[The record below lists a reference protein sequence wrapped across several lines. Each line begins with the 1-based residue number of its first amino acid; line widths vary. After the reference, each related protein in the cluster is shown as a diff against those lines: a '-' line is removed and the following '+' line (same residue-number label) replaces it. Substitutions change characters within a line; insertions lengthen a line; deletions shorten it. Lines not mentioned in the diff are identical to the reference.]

1 MMLHNNRGQQYQLI
15 RLLDSDRLCVVRVFA
30 DGEITLS
37 PVHWLAIGL
46 TLQQSYDGDDVYLS
60 SIGDEYYSE
69 AAMPLHGTYD
79 RIRYH
84 FNRRNGG
91 CDCGKDKYCNQLGV
105 VPADFA
111 PNPWSNTGNFVLPE
125 RWQEDAK
132 KRIEFLRKYEEKKQK
147 QKAYQ
152 LARKERKET
161 LKQLNGELEDI
172 AALLVID
179 KTEE

>member
-1 MMLHNNRGQQYQLI
+1 MKLHNNSGQQYQLI

-37 PVHWLAIGL
+37 PVRWLAIGL
-46 TLQQSYDGDDVYLS
+46 TLQPSYDGDDVYLS

-69 AAMPLHGTYD
+69 AAMPMHGIYY

-91 CDCGKDKYCNQLGV
+91 CNCSKDKYCNQLGV
-105 VPADFA
+105 VPADL
-111 PNPWSNTGNFVLPE
+111 SNTGNFVLPE
-125 RWQEDAK
+125 RWREDAK
-132 KRIEFLRKYEEKKQK
+132 KRIEFLRKHEEKKQK

-161 LKQLNGELEDI
+161 LKQLNGELE
-172 AALLVID
+172 
-179 KTEE
+179 TEE

>member
-1 MMLHNNRGQQYQLI
+1 M
-15 RLLDSDRLCVVRVFA
+15 
-30 DGEITLS
+30 
-37 PVHWLAIGL
+37 
-46 TLQQSYDGDDVYLS
+46 
-60 SIGDEYYSE
+60 
-69 AAMPLHGTYD
+69 
-79 RIRYH
+79 
-84 FNRRNGG
+84 
-91 CDCGKDKYCNQLGV
+91 
-105 VPADFA
+105 
-111 PNPWSNTGNFVLPE
+111 LPE

>member
-37 PVHWLAIGL
+37 PVRWLAIGL

-69 AAMPLHGTYD
+69 AAMPMHGIYY

-84 FNRRNGG
+84 F
-91 CDCGKDKYCNQLGV
+91 NQLGV